1 MTELTTCYLCR
12 DVSVWKIRN
21 VGDRTYVSCRI
32 CGEYAASRSVLVSTL
47 NLEERRLT
55 PIQYANLSHRVR
67 MVNDEGAEISV
78 LTTYNV
84 DDILDGPGLP
94 SPASQATNMI
104 RFFGKQIASSGE
116 QSKNPPLHFHASIGS
131 PNRPF
136 ALRVFRQLVERGL
149 FSCAT
154 LGYLNTK
161 GEPDGIDLTLAGWE
175 LFEAEQ
181 KGQVSGSFGFIAMKF
196 SDEELD
202 RFQKEVIKP
211 AVQAI
216 GYPLE
221 DLRDASRAGVID
233 NLMRARIRDAAF
245 VLVDLT
251 HDNSGAYWEAGYAEG
266 LGKPVLYI
274 CKKSVFDER
283 GTHFDTNHC
292 TTVMWDVDKPDKFSE
307 ELKATL
313 RRSLGLFSS

>member
-1 MTELTTCYLCR
+1 M
-12 DVSVWKIRN
+12 
-21 VGDRTYVSCRI
+21 
-32 CGEYAASRSVLVSTL
+32 A
-47 NLEERRLT
+47 
-55 PIQYANLSHRVR
+55 
-67 MVNDEGAEISV
+67 NDEGAEIPV
-78 LTTYNV
+78 LTSDGV
-84 DDILDGPGLP
+84 DDIVNGSGLP
-94 SPASQATNMI
+94 TPATQATNMI

-136 ALRVFRQLVERGL
+136 ALRVFRQLVERGI
-149 FSCAT
+149 FSCVT
-154 LGYLNTK
+154 PNYRSTK